1 MSTQPESNTTSNQES
16 GTSSRPQST
25 STNGKA
31 QETSQP
37 SSPQTTSPDH
47 QPVRLIISPP
57 GPTSRQRFYQQ
68 EINPSDP
75 RLLLT
80 AVTVMGLGLWFELPW
95 VGFSGALVAFFLSLR
110 VILPLIITWFRQ
122 YLTLQERKI
131 LLASVVF
138 ILATLGMSKYFRL
151 YETIRI
157 WLNNFKYD
165 EFGSWAEWVGAL
177 GQIMIAVLA
186 VYVAWQQYVISKDL
200 TIQQNRITQQQ
211 TIDAY
216 FQGVSDLVLDGQG
229 MLEDWPQE
237 RALAEG
243 RTAAILGSLNA
254 EGKAKVLRFL
264 SQSKLLTPLA
274 RDSHLGRPIFD
285 GSGGYAEDRN
295 YGIRVINLGV
305 ILAGSDL
312 SSTDLRWTD
321 LSEANMVRANLTRCD
336 LVKANLSRT
345 VLYEANLTQA
355 DLKGARLF
363 YGSVEYASPRSRN
376 IPPDYQT
383 GAYTG
388 AVVENTD
395 LTEVKNLNE
404 EQRYYWCAWGG
415 EQTRATIPGGCE
427 GIPNKLGR

>member
-1 MSTQPESNTTSNQES
+1 MIPPPRQ
-16 GTSSRPQST
+16 SSQLSL
-25 STNGKA
+25 
-31 QETSQP
+31 SQKEI
-37 SSPQTTSPDH
+37 SS
-47 QPVRLIISPP
+47 
-57 GPTSRQRFYQQ
+57 
-68 EINPSDP
+68 SDP
-75 RLLLT
+75 RLLLG
-80 AVTVMGLGLWFELPW
+80 AVAILGLGLWFNLPW
-95 VGFSGALVAFFLSLR
+95 VGFSGGLTALFLSLR
-110 VILPLIITWFRQ
+110 VIFPSIKDWVRQ
-122 YLTLQERKI
+122 YLTLQERKT

-138 ILATLGMSKYFRL
+138 TLSVAGMAKYFRL
-151 YETIRI
+151 YETIAI

-165 EFGSWAEWVGAL
+165 EFGSWADWVGAL

-186 VYVAWQQYVISKDL
+186 VYVAWQQYVISRDL

-264 SQSKLLTPLA
+264 SQSKLLAPLA

-285 GSGGYAEDRN
+285 GLGGYAEDRA
-295 YGIRVINLGV
+295 YGVRVINLGV
-305 ILAGSDL
+305 MLAGADL
-312 SSTDLRWTD
+312 SGTDLRWTD
-321 LSEANMVRANLTRCD
+321 LSEANMVRANLSGCD

-345 VLYEANLTQA
+345 VLFEANLAQA
-355 DLKGARLF
+355 DLKGVRLF
-363 YGSVEYASPRSRN
+363 YGSVEYASPRSQH

-383 GAYTG
+383 GAHTG
-388 AVVENTD
+388 AVVENTN
-395 LTEVKNLNE
+395 LIGVKNLNE
-404 EQRYYWCAWGG
+404 EQRYYCCAWGG
-415 EQTRATIPGGCE
+415 EQTRGTIPGGCE